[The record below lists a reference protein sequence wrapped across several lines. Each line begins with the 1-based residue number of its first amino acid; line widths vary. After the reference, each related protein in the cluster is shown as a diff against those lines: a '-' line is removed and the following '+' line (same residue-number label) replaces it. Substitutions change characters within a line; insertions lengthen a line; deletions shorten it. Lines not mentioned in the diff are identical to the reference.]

1 MSIHLAISKL
11 LSLRLPASYSWS
23 PARLSKAFFVVVLFF
38 FFCSTTPGSDPAR
51 GWEPQAEFLPLPL
64 SNHQD
69 LSQVTIIMCTI
80 PFLWHYSEQGA
91 HTPSA
96 TTSPVWGLS
105 SGTAT
110 PLLTSCFLSIQATT
124 PFPSGKPVATQKMA
138 EVGLWLAAQKPI
150 KLLFSICLVLDGLLP
165 KKRVLKFVHL
175 SKLAGPISYFHF
187 LQQVILMKHTEKRNP
202 PQCQRQLLPAERG
215 YQAHIHYSQP
225 CLGFYLTMQIKQV
238 HARNAPRGAVK
249 PPPRIQGSFSHHSPK
264 KQPMHTII
272 FSP

>member
-1 MSIHLAISKL
+1 MDLTVGEHPPCYFQTAFPQI
-11 LSLRLPASYSWS
+11 ASFIQLEPSTVVQG
-23 PARLSKAFFVVVLFF
+23 FFCCCFVV

-69 LSQVTIIMCTI
+69 LSQVTIIMCST

-110 PLLTSCFLSIQATT
+110 LLLTSCFLSIQATT
-124 PFPSGKPVATQKMA
+124 PSPSGKPVATQKMA

-165 KKRVLKFVHL
+165 KKEF
-175 SKLAGPISYFHF
+175 
-187 LQQVILMKHTEKRNP
+187 
-202 PQCQRQLLPAERG
+202 
-215 YQAHIHYSQP
+215 
-225 CLGFYLTMQIKQV
+225 
-238 HARNAPRGAVK
+238 
-249 PPPRIQGSFSHHSPK
+249 
-264 KQPMHTII
+264 
-272 FSP
+272 

>member
-11 LSLRLPASYSWS
+11 LSLGLPASYSWS
-23 PARLSKAFFVVVLFF
+23 PARLSKAFFVVLF

-51 GWEPQAEFLPLPL
+51 GWEPQAELLPLPL

-69 LSQVTIIMCTI
+69 LSQVTIIMCTT

-91 HTPSA
+91 RTTSA

-124 PFPSGKPVATQKMA
+124 PSPSGKPVATQKMA
-138 EVGLWLAAQKPI
+138 GVGLWLAAQKPI

-165 KKRVLKFVHL
+165 KKK
-175 SKLAGPISYFHF
+175 
-187 LQQVILMKHTEKRNP
+187 
-202 PQCQRQLLPAERG
+202 
-215 YQAHIHYSQP
+215 
-225 CLGFYLTMQIKQV
+225 
-238 HARNAPRGAVK
+238 
-249 PPPRIQGSFSHHSPK
+249 SFK
-264 KQPMHTII
+264 VCALI
-272 FSP
+272 